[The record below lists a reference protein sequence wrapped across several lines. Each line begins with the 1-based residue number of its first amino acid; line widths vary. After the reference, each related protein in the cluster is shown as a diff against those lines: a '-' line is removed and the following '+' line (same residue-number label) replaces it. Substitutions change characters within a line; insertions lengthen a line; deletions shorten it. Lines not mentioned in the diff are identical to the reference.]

1 MSDTENRE
9 RAEAHKYPNVVRF
22 VRETPWAILEPKLH
36 EIRQMLELHIR
47 GHVFTPEEIEARVG
61 SGPSRRDGYTA
72 GSVAVIPI
80 YGVITPRADV
90 MTDMSGGTSIDRL
103 QQTLRSALADP
114 KVKSILLDVNSP
126 GGSVAMLNEMATE
139 IRQARR
145 VKPVVAVANT
155 MAASAAYQLA
165 SQASELVV
173 TPSGSV
179 GSIGTIATH
188 DDISAMLAKDGVKTT
203 VVSAG
208 KFKAEMSPFAPLTDD
223 AKAELQKTVDK
234 YHAMFVQDVARGRGV
249 TVEQVRNDY
258 GQGRM
263 LLARD
268 ALAAGMVD
276 RVDTLDN
283 VLASMEKTNALQQGG
298 VVAEVT
304 PNGVAGATG
313 VTIRLVEP
321 PGESTDIE
329 SSEAAVSGLSF
340 ADEATALHDGA
351 QALVDRTR
359 SLAEVRDRGRLTVSK
374 RERLAACSEAL
385 RESAA
390 EIDQLLA
397 DTAPVNHKAAGLAQR
412 ARFERSRLQEG
423 ARR

>member
-22 VRETPWAILEPKLH
+22 VRETPWAIIEPKLH
-36 EIRQMLELHIR
+36 EIRQMLELHVR
-47 GHVFTPEEIEARVG
+47 GHVFTAEEIEARIG
-61 SGPSRRDGYTA
+61 AGPARRDAYETS

-80 YGVITPRADV
+80 YGVITPRADL
-90 MTDMSGGTSIDRL
+90 MTEISGGTSIDRL
-103 QQTLRSALADP
+103 QSSLRQAVADP
-114 KVKSILLDVNSP
+114 KIKSILLDVNSP
-126 GGSVAMLNEMATE
+126 GGSVAMLNEMASE
-139 IRQARR
+139 LRQARR

-165 SQASELVV
+165 SQASEFVV

-188 DDISAMLAKDGVKTT
+188 DDISAALHQEGVKTT
-203 VVSAG
+203 VVTAG
-208 KFKAEMSPFAPLTDD
+208 KYKAELSPYGPLSDD
-223 AKAELQKTVDK
+223 AKAELQSTVDK
-234 YHAMFVQDVARGRGV
+234 YYAMFVQDVARGRGV
-249 TVEQVRNDY
+249 TVDKVRSDF

-263 LLARD
+263 LMAKD

-283 VLASMEKTNALQQGG
+283 VLASMEKS
-298 VVAEVT
+298 
-304 PNGVAGATG
+304 AGAQAQGARAITT
-313 VTIRLVEP
+313 VTVTDFAEGKMMIEGLRDAVEEEFP
-321 PGESTDIE
+321 
-329 SSEAAVSGLSF
+329 EAALSGLSF
-340 ADEATALHDGA
+340 ADEAIALHDGA
-351 QALVDRTR
+351 TALVGRAR

-397 DTAPVNHKAAGLAQR
+397 DTAPVNHRDAAIAES
-412 ARFERSRLQEG
+412 ARFELSRLHEG
-423 ARR
+423 AQA

>member
-1 MSDTENRE
+1 MSDNEHRE

-36 EIRQMLELHIR
+36 EIRQMLELHVR
-47 GHVFTPEEIEARVG
+47 GHVFTTEEIEARVG
-61 SGPSRRDGYTA
+61 SGPARRDAYETS

-80 YGVITPRADV
+80 HGVITPRADL
-90 MTDMSGGTSIDRL
+90 MTDISGGTSIDRL
-103 QQTLRSALADP
+103 QQSLRQAVADP
-114 KVKSILLDVNSP
+114 KIKSILLDVNSP
-126 GGSVAMLNEMATE
+126 GGSVAMLNEMAGE
-139 IRQARR
+139 LRQARR

-165 SQASELVV
+165 SQASEVVV

-188 DDISAMLAKDGVKTT
+188 DDISAALHQEGVKTT
-203 VVSAG
+203 VVTAG
-208 KFKAEMSPFAPLTDD
+208 KYKAELSPYGPLSDD
-223 AKAELQKTVDK
+223 AKAELQSMVDK
-234 YHAMFVQDVARGRGV
+234 YYAMFVQDVARGRGV
-249 TVEQVRNDY
+249 PVETVRSDF

-263 LLARD
+263 LMAKD

-283 VLASMEKTNALQQGG
+283 VLASMEKSNASAQPAATRGMRATTFDDD
-298 VVAEVT
+298 VA
-304 PNGVAGATG
+304 AMDAL
-313 VTIRLVEP
+313 RDAVEEEFP
-321 PGESTDIE
+321 
-329 SSEAAVSGLSF
+329 EAALSGLSF
-340 ADEATALHDGA
+340 ADEAVALHDGA
-351 QALVDRTR
+351 TALVERAR

-390 EIDQLLA
+390 EIDQLLT
-397 DTAPVNHKAAGLAQR
+397 DTAPVNHRAAAIAES
-412 ARFERSRLQEG
+412 ARFELSRLQEG
-423 ARR
+423 AQA